1 MAARGSRRLDLGLGV
16 VFDQPARCFVAGD
29 TNAELD
35 FQLELSGCDS
45 KFGAPSHANRLYD

>member
-1 MAARGSRRLDLGLGV
+1 MAARGSRRLGLGLGF

-45 KFGAPSHANRLYD
+45 KFGAPSHAEILWN